1 MTSSSGPSSYG
12 LYPPQEALDVAGYPI
27 PPSDL
32 ALEQVHVYI
41 RHGERTP
48 VRVRMSDP
56 PASIPARWA
65 LCRTA
70 RQAHAP
76 VATFGEAV
84 RDSPRASDGIDF
96 LPIKRIVE
104 SADGSVIDGEC
115 LLGDLTDLGRRSTHN
130 FGRALRKLYVEK
142 LGFLPD
148 TLSDVSEGYFRWVD
162 FPTSVPSGAKHPVR
176 STNMPRTIES
186 LHQVIHGLYPRSKLA
201 HGLVPQIRVRNGI
214 EDDIIPNSYSCP
226 RLEQLLI
233 NFAKAAAAAYNHT
246 LEPLDE
252 KLSKYIGG
260 RPVRVDGQPRAS
272 GIMDTIRASK
282 AHGIKVP
289 PEFQDERIVGLIEKA
304 VVTEWFADKTEE
316 PRRLGMGR
324 LLDDLSRKMS
334 LKVSQASASQT
345 ASATKGSITQIPPPK
360 ILVYST
366 HDTAL
371 AALLSTLDVFDEQYV
386 NPAPLTDRQSELG
399 GLIGH
404 RWPPFTSSVT
414 FELFKKTRDA
424 EDNQASYLQ
433 TVLSTLSPFK
443 KLPKPS
449 QHCTFK
455 RPPLSLWITFLT
467 PLFTNSVDKVVR
479 VRYKNQNLSLPF
491 CSSQGKH
498 MEGHPEFCTLA
509 AFQERIRELVP
520 ADWETACA
528 ARPTSS

>member
-1 MTSSSGPSSYG
+1 MASSSGTSSDG
-12 LYPPQEALDVAGYPI
+12 LYPPQEALDVAGYPVA
-27 PPSDL
+27 PSDL
-32 ALEQVHVYI
+32 ALEQVHIYI

-56 PASIPARWA
+56 PASIPARWT

-84 RDSPRASDGIDF
+84 RDTLRASDGIDF

-148 TLSDVSEGYFRWVD
+148 TLSDVSEGYFR
-162 FPTSVPSGAKHPVR
+162 

-214 EDDIIPNSYSCP
+214 EDNIIPNSYSCP

-233 NFAKAAAAAYNHT
+233 SFAKAAATGYNHT

-260 RPVRVDGQPRAS
+260 RPIRVDGQPRAS
-272 GIMDTIRASK
+272 GILDTIRASK

-289 PEFQDERIVGLIEKA
+289 PEFQDEQIMGLIEKA

-334 LKVSQASASQT
+334 LKASQASASQMPST
-345 ASATKGSITQIPPPK
+345 AKNSATQTLPPK

-371 AALLSTLDVFDEQYV
+371 AALLSTLDVFDEK
-386 NPAPLTDRQSELG
+386 
-399 GLIGH
+399 
-404 RWPPFTSSVT
+404 WPPFTSSVT
-414 FELFKKTRDA
+414 FELFKKTRDT

-433 TVLSTLSPFK
+433 TVFSTLSPFK
-443 KLPKPS
+443 KSPRPS
-449 QHCTFK
+449 QHF
-455 RPPLSLWITFLT
+455 
-467 PLFTNSVDKVVR
+467 VR
-479 VRYKNQNLSLPF
+479 VRYKNQNLTLPF
-491 CSSQGKH
+491 CSAQGKH
-498 MEGHPEFCTLA
+498 MDGRPEFCTLA

-520 ADWETACA
+520 DDWETACA

>member
-1 MTSSSGPSSYG
+1 MASSSGPSSDG
-12 LYPPQEALDVAGYPI
+12 LYPLQEVLDVAGYPI
-27 PPSDL
+27 APSDL
-32 ALEQVHVYI
+32 ALEQVHIYI

-56 PASIPARWA
+56 PASIPARWT

-84 RDSPRASDGIDF
+84 RDSLRASDGIDF

-148 TLSDVSEGYFRWVD
+148 TLSDVSEGYFR
-162 FPTSVPSGAKHPVR
+162 

-186 LHQVIHGLYPRSKLA
+186 LHQIIHGLYPRSKLA

-214 EDDIIPNSYSCP
+214 EDNIIPNSYSCP
-226 RLEQLLI
+226 RLEQLLM

-246 LEPLDE
+246 LEPLDA

-260 RPVRVDGQPRAS
+260 RPIRVDGQPRAS

-289 PEFQDERIVGLIEKA
+289 PEFQDEQILGLIEKA

-316 PRRLGMGR
+316 PRRLGMGH

-345 ASATKGSITQIPPPK
+345 ASATKGSATQTPPPK

-371 AALLSTLDVFDEQYV
+371 GALLSTLDVFDEQ
-386 NPAPLTDRQSELG
+386 
-399 GLIGH
+399 
-404 RWPPFTSSVT
+404 WPPFTSSVT
-414 FELFKKTRDA
+414 FELFKKTRDT
-424 EDNQASYLQ
+424 EDDQVSYLQ

-443 KLPKPS
+443 KPPQPS
-449 QHCTFK
+449 QHF
-455 RPPLSLWITFLT
+455 
-467 PLFTNSVDKVVR
+467 VR

-498 MEGHPEFCTLA
+498 MEGHPEFCTFS
-509 AFQERIRELVP
+509 AFQERVRELVP
-520 ADWETACA
+520 ADWEAACS